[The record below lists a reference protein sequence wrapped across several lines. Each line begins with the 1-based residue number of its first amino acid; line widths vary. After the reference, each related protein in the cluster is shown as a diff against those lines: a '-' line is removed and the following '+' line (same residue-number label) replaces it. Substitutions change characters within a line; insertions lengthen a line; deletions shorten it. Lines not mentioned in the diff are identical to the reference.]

1 MTIIVLGSP
10 ISLVTAHLH
19 FSLTPEIILS
29 LSLSL
34 SERRD
39 PNCVHTAHAWARYR

>member
-29 LSLSL
+29 LS
-34 SERRD
+34 ERRD
-39 PNCVHTAHAWARYR
+39 PNFVHTAHAWARYR

>member
-19 FSLTPEIILS
+19 FSLTPGDNPLG
-29 LSLSL
+29 
-34 SERRD
+34 D
-39 PNCVHTAHAWARYR
+39 PNCDHTAHAWARYR